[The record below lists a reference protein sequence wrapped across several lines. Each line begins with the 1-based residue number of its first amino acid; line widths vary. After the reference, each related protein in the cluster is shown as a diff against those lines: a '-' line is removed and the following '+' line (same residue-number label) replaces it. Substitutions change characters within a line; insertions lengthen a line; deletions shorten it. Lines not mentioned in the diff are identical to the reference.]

1 MRELVPEDIRAEM
14 TVFSF
19 KSASNVI
26 LRPAPLVYIDDLS
39 KAIASALEELN
50 RYYIL
55 RNKTV
60 VTSAIILLS
69 FGELTWHDCIPD
81 NEIWVKIG
89 GDHGGGSF
97 KLSFQLRNAPLV
109 NSVHN
114 VHPICCFEAGD
125 SKTNLEVALGRYR
138 SQVQEISSLS
148 WGYFVPNSLWIF

>member
-55 RNKTV
+55 RNK
-60 VTSAIILLS
+60 L
-69 FGELTWHDCIPD
+69 
-81 NEIWVKIG
+81 
-89 GDHGGGSF
+89 
-97 KLSFQLRNAPLV
+97 
-109 NSVHN
+109 
-114 VHPICCFEAGD
+114 
-125 SKTNLEVALGRYR
+125 
-138 SQVQEISSLS
+138 
-148 WGYFVPNSLWIF
+148 